1 MPSKVKTDDHLVFLY
16 LCLMNSGGVNTVS
29 SSIIS
34 LPKQSR
40 RTEVF
45 STQPHRHFVRCD
57 SCPEQGKRKAY
68 NYLQINFNAVA
79 EATNINISAARM
91 RWTRLKARIEKE
103 MANGTDDT
111 KGEPSD
117 TATPVP
123 SPAKA
128 ASPKKRRGVK
138 RKMISDAED
147 DGETE
152 DDTANHSHPTMEAK

>member
-1 MPSKVKTDDHLVFLY
+1 MPPKVKTDDHLVFLY

-45 STQPHRHFVRCD
+45 STQPHRHF
-57 SCPEQGKRKAY
+57 
-68 NYLQINFNAVA
+68 INFNAVA